1 MLLATGDT
9 IIKFFRVQDGAFKPV
24 NPNLIKREPQNYL
37 AHAWLPDDQV
47 VVATDD
53 AQLLLFESAELRTQ
67 WTTGED
73 GRVVNCIAVY
83 SKGFICGGEGGIV
96 RVFEKSEDGRE
107 PFKRSTTLEIDD
119 NRHTINSMAVNLP
132 SEENLVLTTEDKQL
146 ATFTHA
152 RGNYQHRT
160 ICLFLGNRG

>member
-24 NPNLIKREPQNYL
+24 NPNLSKREPQNYL

-47 VVATDD
+47 VVTTDD
-53 AQLLLFESAELRTQ
+53 AQILLFENAELRTQ

-73 GRVVNCIAVY
+73 GGVVNCIAVY

-107 PFKRSTTLEIDD
+107 PFKRSQLW
-119 NRHTINSMAVNLP
+119 R
-132 SEENLVLTTEDKQL
+132 LTTIGIPST
-146 ATFTHA
+146 AWPSIYPA
-152 RGNYQHRT
+152 RKFSPND
-160 ICLFLGNRG
+160 